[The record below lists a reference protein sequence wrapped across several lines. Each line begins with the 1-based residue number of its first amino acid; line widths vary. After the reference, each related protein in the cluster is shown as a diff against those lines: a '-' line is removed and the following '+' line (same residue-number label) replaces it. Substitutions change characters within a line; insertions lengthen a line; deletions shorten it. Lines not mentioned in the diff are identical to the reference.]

1 MTKKK
6 FIKYLLEFV
15 IIVLGITVSFWLN
28 EFSIKNIEKQERIK
42 VLANIETEVVE
53 MNKYCNERML
63 TWKQDIKLYTIF
75 IEEELDFKA
84 IKEITTSKSRIEYN
98 LIYYREF
105 EPPMSRYNS
114 ITNSGDIKF
123 IKSDKLKEILSR
135 LHTLNYSSIKTTVQ
149 YEKYVKEQLIGII
162 TSRHSAILLA
172 VENNKISLEEFSE
185 LLHTAIQNDL
195 ELKSN
200 LLIQMKYFETRESL
214 LKLYTFS
221 LEELEAELLI
231 IKSEI

>member
-6 FIKYLLEFV
+6 FIKYLLELV